1 LSRRATSLP
10 DTPAVVKRSTSRTWR
25 IAVFSAGI
33 RSPLGKAAKAKAKGT
48 VSGPAEAP
56 WQQPPIRATSSRN
69 GGRNHPRNAGDIK
82 SDWRTTSFR
91 IRERLPPESAA
102 RRDWFFVALI
112 MWLSDLG
119 LIVAGLIVLW
129 DPDPMAAVGAIEMI
143 TKIIH
148 PPKTLFRR
156 SLILQPNHLADLVP
170 LPGSGHRPH
179 RPLGAE
185 HLELFARFPRDGWDS
200 VGHQEGIQ
208 ARR

>member
-1 LSRRATSLP
+1 VRLPAYSSKATESIYCRSIR
-10 DTPAVVKRSTSRTWR
+10 RSTPETAIEAGTR
-25 IAVFSAGI
+25 AVFEEF
-33 RSPLGKAAKAKAKGT
+33 
-48 VSGPAEAP
+48 EA
-56 WQQPPIRATSSRN
+56 R
-69 GGRNHPRNAGDIK
+69 HPK
-82 SDWRTTSFR
+82 P
-91 IRERLPPESAA
+91 ELPT
-102 RRDWFFVALI
+102 RRDWFFVAL

-143 TKIIH
+143 TKNNT
-148 PPKTLFRR
+148 PTEDPLFRR

-179 RPLGAE
+179 QPVGAE